1 MKRQR
6 IFIAVT
12 LEDKTCEEL
21 GKIQGVLREGS
32 RGKVRWVSPGGLHL
46 TLKFL
51 GDVAEEDLPRIYE
64 AARLAAVSRRPFEI
78 CLSGLGVFPN
88 LASPRIIWI
97 GVKTGREEL
106 HSLTYDLETELF
118 RIGYP
123 REKRGFTPHLTLGR
137 VKESNEGLGRLID
150 TYDLSGKQTSIEIL
164 VEKIA
169 VMKSE
174 LRPDGAVYTTLKEF
188 KLTGE

>member
-6 IFIAVT
+6 TFIAIT
-12 LEDKTCEEL
+12 LDGKTCEEL

-64 AARLAAVSRRPFEI
+64 AARLAVSRRPFKI

-123 REKRGFTPHLTLGR
+123 REKRAFTPHLTLGR
-137 VKESNEGLGRLID
+137 VKESNGGLGRLIN

-164 VEKIA
+164 VEEIV

-174 LRPDGAVYTTLKEF
+174 LRPDGAVYTILREF
-188 KLTGE
+188 RLTGG